1 MINKTM
7 KHEMWNGLVSA
18 APYPNAEAIVA
29 QLRNDPD
36 FANLR
41 GLWVLTEIEA
51 GSTLPDIILE
61 VAPFSA
67 DAYRRVADKLF
78 DILPFNISTPLTAI
92 LFGEQPNLP
101 LTGVREDYFYFL
113 THGMVRKIYL
123 DEAWAKTAGE
133 QYREVSQ

>member
-7 KHEMWNGLVSA
+7 KHEMWNGLVSD
-18 APYPNAEAIVA
+18 APYPDAEAIVA

-67 DAYRRVADKLF
+67 DAYRHVVGKLF
-78 DILPFNISTPLTAI
+78 DILPFNISTPLTAM
-92 LFGEQPNLP
+92 LFGEWDKLP
-101 LTGVREDYFYFL
+101 LAIVSDDYHFLL
-113 THGMVRKIYL
+113 THGMVQTVYL
-123 DEAWAKTAGE
+123 DEAWAKTVGE
-133 QYREVSQ
+133 HYQEVSQ